1 MKYSR
6 CSNYDCP
13 LRDNCQLF
21 LNYLEDVRK
30 KEKDEVVLAPN
41 LKYECE
47 HNNFEMYQNAKE
59 ND

>member
-6 CSNYDCP
+6 CSNYDCL
-13 LRDNCQLF
+13 LRDGCQLF
-21 LNYLEDVRK
+21 LNYLEDVR
-30 KEKDEVVLAPN
+30 EKLEDEVVLAPN

>member
-1 MKYSR
+1 MNYSR

-30 KEKDEVVLAPN
+30 KEEDEIVLAPN

-47 HNNFEMYQNAKE
+47 HNNFEMYENAKE